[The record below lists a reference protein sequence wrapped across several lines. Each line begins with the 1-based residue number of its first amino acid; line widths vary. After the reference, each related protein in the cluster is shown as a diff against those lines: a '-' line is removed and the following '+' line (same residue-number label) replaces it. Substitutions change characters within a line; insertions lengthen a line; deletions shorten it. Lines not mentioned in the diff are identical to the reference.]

1 MTKELL
7 EKLKRMNEE
16 DYATAE
22 YCAMAARFWTAKS
35 KKIQQPSK
43 EYDEC
48 LRVIAQYG
56 IQAQNTKELADFMK
70 KEIEE
75 KEAELNKE
83 AK

>member
-1 MTKELL
+1 MTKDLL

-22 YCAMAARFWTAKS
+22 YCAMAARFYTAKS
-35 KKIQQPSK
+35 KTITNPSP
-43 EYDEC
+43 EFDDC
-48 LRVIAQYG
+48 LKMIARYG
-56 IQAQNTKELADFMK
+56 LQAQNTKELADFIK

-83 AK
+83 VK

>member
-7 EKLKRMNEE
+7 EKLKRFNEE

-22 YCAMAARFWTAKS
+22 YCAIAARFYTAKS
-35 KKIQQPSK
+35 RTITNPSP
-43 EYDEC
+43 EHDDC
-48 LRVIAQYG
+48 LKMIAKYG